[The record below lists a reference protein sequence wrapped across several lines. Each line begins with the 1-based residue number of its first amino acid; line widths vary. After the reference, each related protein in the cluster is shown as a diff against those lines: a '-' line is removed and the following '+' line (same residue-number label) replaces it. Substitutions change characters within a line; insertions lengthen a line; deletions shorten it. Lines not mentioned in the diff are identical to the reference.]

1 MPKSNILIV
10 EDNIINQKVL
20 AAMLGGF
27 DLKLIFTGSGEEAIQ
42 VFKAENIDLILMDVQ
57 LPAMSGVETAVEIRQ
72 LENKLNK
79 KKCIILALTAEV
91 FKINE
96 DNCLKA
102 GMDSFLTKPIKLQ
115 TLMNELS
122 RFGISLKSRIENQ

>member
-1 MPKSNILIV
+1 MSKSNILIV

-91 FKINE
+91 FQINE

-122 RFGISLKSRIENQ
+122 RFGISLKRRIESQ

>member
-1 MPKSNILIV
+1 MSKSNILIV

-57 LPAMSGVETAVEIRQ
+57 LPAMSGVDTAVEIRQ

-79 KKCIILALTAEV
+79 KKCIILALTAGV
-91 FKINE
+91 FKSNE

-102 GMDSFLTKPIKLQ
+102 GMDSFLAKPIKLQ

>member
-91 FKINE
+91 FQINE

>member
-1 MPKSNILIV
+1 MSKSNILIV

-91 FKINE
+91 FQINE
-96 DNCLKA
+96 DKCLKA
-102 GMDSFLTKPIKLQ
+102 GMDSFLAKPIKLQ

-122 RFGISLKSRIENQ
+122 RFGISLKRRIESQ